1 MERKPIH
8 LKTPI
13 TEAVARGL
21 KYGDSILI
29 TGTIYTARDAAHLRL
44 NAAIDKGETL
54 PFDLKDQIIYYVG
67 PSPAKP
73 GQPIGACGPTTSYRM
88 DDLTIPLLERGL
100 RVMIGK
106 GERDDQVVEAMKT
119 SGVVYMAAIGGA
131 GALLST
137 CVTKSEVVA
146 YADLGAEA
154 IHRLTVVNFPAI
166 VVIDAQGNNLYL
178 TERAKYAHQ
187 KPTSI

>member
-1 MERKPIH
+1 MQRKPIH
-8 LKTPI
+8 LKTPV
-13 TEAVARGL
+13 TEKMARSL
-21 KYGDSILI
+21 NSGDSILI
-29 TGTIYTARDAAHLRL
+29 TGTIYTARDAAHMRL
-44 NAAIDKGETL
+44 NAAIDNGETL
-54 PFDLKDQIIYYVG
+54 PVDLKDQIIYYVG

-106 GERDDQVVEAMKT
+106 GERDDKVVEAMKKL
-119 SGVVYMAAIGGA
+119 GVVYMAAIGGA

-154 IHRLTVVNFPAI
+154 IHRLTVVDFPVM

-187 KPTSI
+187 TL